1 MQGVYR
7 ERVRVVRRKAWQF
20 IGKRKGERWKEEELS
35 RRCYS
40 KVLIRFLNVL
50 GKVGFYLSSK
60 IIQL

>member
-7 ERVRVVRRKAWQF
+7 ERVRVVRRKVWQF

-40 KVLIRFLNVL
+40 EVLVSRVRVL
-50 GKVGFYLSSK
+50 PL
-60 IIQL
+60 Q